1 MGSFINCEIK
11 SEKTGLKV
19 FVITS
24 ERRKRTLWV
33 IAHQQREPSIPS
45 VWTPRAYWCN
55 SRVDAHR
62 FPPLG
67 CRTISHPSLLSVCI
81 LSYAEVQHVL
91 FLFSVALHLVLP
103 AIFFLSL
110 ILLVPNR
117 AGERSRLSH
126 LSIFV
131 SFLSASKF
139 TSSLLENKE
148 PRASFH
154 SNSGCWFNFILKR
167 KSLCK
172 WMYRWINRGGF
183 F

>member
-1 MGSFINCEIK
+1 MRKLVWRSLLSPVNGGKGLCELLRTSRGSPPFPL
-11 SEKTGLKV
+11 SGPRGHTDVTAGWMLTG
-19 FVITS
+19 
-24 ERRKRTLWV
+24 
-33 IAHQQREPSIPS
+33 
-45 VWTPRAYWCN
+45 
-55 SRVDAHR
+55 
-62 FPPLG
+62 FPP

-172 WMYRWINRGGF
+172 WTYRWINRGVF
-183 F
+183 FSLEVYCNL